1 MLDAIA
7 KRYGV
12 LPSYLVKHGDTLD
25 LTVMDVA
32 VSFEK
37 HQQNKQQG
45 KASNNYDQDDLQKAM
60 ANVRGLNEN

>member
-32 VSFEK
+32 VSFER

-45 KASNNYDQDDLQKAM
+45 KASSDYDQEDLQRAM
-60 ANVRGLNEN
+60 ANVRGLDEN

>member
-32 VSFEK
+32 VSWEQ
-37 HQQNKQQG
+37 HQHNKQQG
-45 KASNNYDQDDLQKAM
+45 KASSNYDQQDLVKAM
-60 ANVRGLNEN
+60 ESVKNKK

>member
-12 LPSYLVKHGDTLD
+12 LPSRLLAEGDTLD

-32 VSFEK
+32 VSYER
-37 HQQNKQQG
+37 HLHNKKTG
-45 KASNNYDQDDLQKAM
+45 NATEDYDEQSLINAM
-60 ANVRGLNEN
+60 DRVKSRNK

>member
-32 VSFEK
+32 VSWEQ
-37 HQQNKQQG
+37 HQHNKQQG
-45 KASNNYDQDDLQKAM
+45 KASFNYDQQDLVKAM
-60 ANVRGLNEN
+60 ESVKNRK

>member
-12 LPSYLVKHGDTLD
+12 LPSYLIKHGDTLD

-32 VSFEK
+32 VSWEQ
-37 HQQNKQQG
+37 HQHNKQQG
-45 KASNNYDQDDLQKAM
+45 KASSDYDQQDLVKAM
-60 ANVRGLNEN
+60 ESVRNRK

>member
-32 VSFEK
+32 ISWEQ
-37 HQQNKQQG
+37 HQHNKQ
-45 KASNNYDQDDLQKAM
+45 NCNYTNSFDQEDLVKAM
-60 ANVRGLNEN
+60 DSVRGKK